1 MRYYWYQH
9 LRGDVE
15 PCVLVAKAWLM
26 EQMTYKL
33 NMKEHSVD
41 MPEKLLEDAN
51 LKTRLCSMA

>member
-1 MRYYWYQH
+1 
-9 LRGDVE
+9 
-15 PCVLVAKAWLM
+15 M